1 MLTTLP
7 AFTRFCHP
15 VRSPGRSLTLYEC
28 TTAFFGS
35 RVGNQDFT
43 VQLPLQKRSVCYDRF
58 HVFLGEAE
66 FEKPRTTLK
75 SFQFSHRPLS
85 AGLRRE
91 QSFPPSV
98 IKTSPESTSRR
109 SLCILIGSWNRTPL
123 MLAAAYGHNVLVQK
137 LMGSQAIEINST
149 DSSGI
154 AALGAAVKYNQL
166 ETVRILLSSSTTDIK
181 PRRPFL

>member
-1 MLTTLP
+1 
-7 AFTRFCHP
+7 
-15 VRSPGRSLTLYEC
+15 
-28 TTAFFGS
+28 
-35 RVGNQDFT
+35 
-43 VQLPLQKRSVCYDRF
+43 
-58 HVFLGEAE
+58 
-66 FEKPRTTLK
+66 
-75 SFQFSHRPLS
+75 
-85 AGLRRE
+85 
-91 QSFPPSV
+91 
-98 IKTSPESTSRR
+98 
-109 SLCILIGSWNRTPL
+109 